1 MTAFTENDLKR
12 LEDLIINGQKAIE
25 TRLTSLENGQKA
37 IETRLTSLE
46 SGQKAIENSVGEIKR
61 EIQVLEIGQT
71 EIKGEIRTLDA
82 KITGL
87 NARVQLIEAS
97 VGKIPDLAEKIGE
110 VKNWKQIGISIV
122 TAFVGG
128 VIGWLIRGK

>member
-1 MTAFTENDLKR
+1 
-12 LEDLIINGQKAIE
+12 
-25 TRLTSLENGQKA
+25 
-37 IETRLTSLE
+37 LE
-46 SGQKAIENSVGEIKR
+46 SGQKAIENSIGEIKR

-87 NARVQLIEAS
+87 NERVQLIEAS

-110 VKNWKQIGISIV
+110 VKNWKQIRYIDCDCFSGWGNWLVNSGKIKLGNV
-122 TAFVGG
+122 T
-128 VIGWLIRGK
+128 